1 MKLLYL
7 FVKQFK
13 CLENCEFNFDSNIRF
28 HYDDTTGKLD
38 YVERHVVPEA
48 FWTADENK
56 SSRHDE
62 TPVESVSAIIGEN
75 GTGKTSIAAL
85 LHDLLSGSRYDEENE
100 TEGVNAILILLK
112 EKNLLVKIAG
122 RHAPRVEEL
131 FSNRKVSINGNN
143 LVIRPV
149 DKQEVDMIYYSPVFS
164 VTRDEGKSEWNVR
177 DRFFDIST
185 TGLLRNAIR
194 DGFVRKTDP
203 VKLYAEK
210 ESRLV
215 LEFLWRL
222 QKRRIGPNAF
232 PQPLPRVVA
241 IDPIDPALESA
252 KEMFYQYDGL
262 TKKVKQANQIR
273 SALSRQFS
281 RLLELPRP
289 VGSPLVALFH
299 AFGVQYLA
307 GLLIASMG
315 QLHKMSDA
323 FANELF
329 RVLEEVSD
337 DSKDVAKRHDAIMRF
352 MMRNSHPALSIQG
365 KQLKSKPPL
374 KAVFST
380 VAKLLDG
387 NRVKDRIQVE
397 QGTNRWDSMME
408 LVRLHRKCLDC
419 GLFLSFSFPS
429 AVSSGELSFLSMFGR
444 LSERFNELS
453 RAREKKRKAAQ
464 VVQTSPSFPDDHIH
478 VVIFLDEAET
488 SLHPEWQRKL
498 VSHLIVF
505 LEKMHPQVRVHLVF
519 ASHSPILLSDI
530 PKDNAVFLSGKCIAS
545 SSNEGKSACLQ
556 EDVGQTFGANIFDL
570 YRHPFVLR
578 DGPCGEFAKQV
589 LDGIIAQ
596 CNKLV
601 RENKSVESA
610 IDDVNDRKR
619 LYDMISLIGDPVF
632 RSYVVHSVVREPP
645 ATAHEDLRNFFKT
658 GK

>member
-7 FVKQFK
+7 YVRQFK
-13 CLENCEFNFDSNIRF
+13 CLKNREFNFDSNIRF
-28 HYDDTTGKLD
+28 HYDVGTGKVD
-38 YVERHVVPEA
+38 CEERHVVPEA
-48 FWTADENK
+48 FWTSDDSK
-56 SSRHDE
+56 SFRHDKV
-62 TPVESVSAIIGEN
+62 PVEAVSAIIGEN

-100 TEGVNAILILLK
+100 AEGVNAILILLQENK
-112 EKNLLVKIAG
+112 LLVKISG
-122 RHAPRVEEL
+122 HHAPSVEAL
-131 FSNRKVSINGNN
+131 FSNRKVSINGND
-143 LVIRPV
+143 LVIRQV

-164 VTRDEGKSEWNVR
+164 VTRDEGKAEWNVR

-185 TGLLRNAIR
+185 TGLLRSAIR

-203 VKLYAEK
+203 VKLYAEN
-210 ESRLV
+210 EIRLV

-241 IDPIDPALESA
+241 IDPIDPALENA
-252 KEMFYQYDGL
+252 KKTFYQYAGL
-262 TKKVKQANQIR
+262 VKKDKRVNQIK

-289 VGSPLVALFH
+289 VGSPLVALFY

-307 GLLIASMG
+307 GLLIFSMG
-315 QLHKMSDA
+315 QLRRMSDV

-337 DSKDVAKRHDAIMRF
+337 NAKDVAKRHAAIIRF
-352 MMRNSHPALSIQG
+352 MMSNFHPTLSIQG
-365 KQLKSKPPL
+365 KLLKTKPPL

-380 VAKLLDG
+380 IAKLLDG
-387 NRVKDRIQVE
+387 NYEKDRILVE
-397 QGTNRWDSMME
+397 QGTNRWEDMMK

-419 GLFLSFSFPS
+419 GFFLSFSFPF
-429 AVSSGELSFLSMFGR
+429 AISSGELSFLSMFGR

-453 RAREKKRKAAQ
+453 RARNKKRMAAEVAQ
-464 VVQTSPSFPDDHIH
+464 NKPSVPDDRVHA
-478 VVIFLDEAET
+478 VVFLDEAET

-530 PKDNAVFLSGKCIAS
+530 PKENAVFLFPQSEKNDSCEIIETNS
-545 SSNEGKSACLQ
+545 
-556 EDVGQTFGANIFDL
+556 EDEWGQTFGANIFDL
-570 YRHPFVLR
+570 YRYPFVLR
-578 DGPCGEFAKQV
+578 DGPCGEFAKRV
-589 LDGIIAQ
+589 IDRALLT
-596 CNKLV
+596 CNKRMNTKDGKQIRETTNEFKQIEQLIDLV
-601 RENKSVESA
+601 
-610 IDDVNDRKR
+610 
-619 LYDMISLIGDPVF
+619 GDPTIQA
-632 RSYVVHSVVREPP
+632 YIENTMDWMPP
-645 ATAHEDLRNFFKT
+645 HNIKLDH
-658 GK
+658 

>member
-7 FVKQFK
+7 YVRQFK
-13 CLENCEFNFDSNIRF
+13 CLENREFNFDSNIRF
-28 HYDDTTGKLD
+28 HYDVKTGKVD
-38 YVERHVVPEA
+38 CEEHHVVPEA
-48 FWTADENK
+48 FWTSHEEK
-56 SSRHDE
+56 SFRHHE
-62 TPVESVSAIIGEN
+62 IPVESVSAIIGEN

-85 LHDLLSGSRYDEENE
+85 LHELLSGSRYDEENK
-100 TEGVNAILILLK
+100 TEGVTAILILLRENK
-112 EKNLLVKIAG
+112 LLVKISG
-122 RHAPRVEEL
+122 HHAPSVEEL
-131 FSNRKVSINGNN
+131 FSNRKVSINGND
-143 LVIRPV
+143 LVIQQV
-149 DKQEVDMIYYSPVFS
+149 DKQEVDMIYYSPVFT
-164 VTRDEGKSEWNVR
+164 VTRDEGKTEWNVR

-222 QKRRIGPNAF
+222 QKRRIGPNDF

-241 IDPIDPALESA
+241 IDPIDPALENA
-252 KEMFYQYDGL
+252 KKTFYQYAGL
-262 TKKVKQANQIR
+262 AKKVKQVNQIKN
-273 SALSRQFS
+273 ALSRQFS

-289 VGSPLVALFH
+289 IGSPLVALFY

-307 GLLIASMG
+307 GLLIFSMG
-315 QLHKMSDA
+315 QFRRMSDV

-337 DSKDVAKRHDAIMRF
+337 DAKDVAKRHDAIMRF
-352 MMRNSHPALSIQG
+352 MMSNSHPTLSIQG
-365 KQLKSKPPL
+365 KPLKTKPPL

-380 VAKLLDG
+380 IEKLLDG
-387 NRVKDRIQVE
+387 NCLKERIQIE
-397 QGTNRWDSMME
+397 QGTKRWATMMD
-408 LVRLHRKCLDC
+408 LVRIHRKCLDC

-453 RAREKKRKAAQ
+453 RVRNKKRMASEVAQ
-464 VVQTSPSFPDDHIH
+464 NRSSFPDDRVHAI
-478 VVIFLDEAET
+478 VFLDEAET

-505 LEKMHPQVRVHLVF
+505 LEKIHPQVRAHLVF

-530 PKDNAVFLSGKCIAS
+530 PKDNAVFLFPQSVKNS
-545 SSNEGKSACLQ
+545 SCEKIETNS
-556 EDVGQTFGANIFDL
+556 EDEWGQTFGANIFDL
-570 YRHPFVLR
+570 YRFPFVLR

-589 LDGIIAQ
+589 IDRALLT
-596 CNKLV
+596 CNKRMNTKAV
-601 RENKSVESA
+601 KQIRETINDLKQ
-610 IDDVNDRKR
+610 IDDLID
-619 LYDMISLIGDPVF
+619 LIGDPIIQ
-632 RSYVVHSVVREPP
+632 SYIANAMDWKPP
-645 ATAHEDLRNFFKT
+645 HYIKYDH
-658 GK
+658 